1 MTRALRRQTVFL
13 AAIAMLLPGVALA
26 QAQWKI
32 TEVRVYRGGALVT
45 REVPFDAK
53 AGPQEVV
60 VGDLPERV
68 VSASLY
74 ATGTDSVAIRAVR
87 YRMTAV
93 EEEPRPEVRALDDK
107 IKKCQADMNRI
118 ESQLKVL
125 KQRTDYL
132 DKLETFSAEKATDE
146 LSKGT
151 LNPKSLTE
159 TATFIFTQRTQ
170 ASDEQLR
177 LEAEKETVQQ
187 TLQTLQRER
196 ATIAPTANRTR
207 REAIVFLDAER
218 AGPARFALSYLVDA
232 VGWAP
237 AYSARLDASHEKL
250 ALEYH
255 AVVTQTSGEDWPD
268 VKLTL
273 STSHPRMLAAAPL
286 LAPLRIALVSGGEQA
301 ERQAAAEGAKD
312 YTDKKRQLA
321 QQIRSGGYGTGTVR
335 GPQGPQGPQG
345 QQGPAG
351 GIGGMMPGAGGYMV
365 APPAQPGMEFALAD
379 AFLNENALAAQLQ
392 NIELTASD
400 EAVRM
405 SKAMAAE
412 DTEGLAVDY
421 DIPGRVSLQS
431 RRDQQ
436 MFRIATLDL
445 KADFYYTAV
454 PLLTDYVYQAVDAVN
469 TSDTPLLPGPYN
481 AYLDGA
487 FAGQGS
493 LPLVARG
500 QSLTVGLGA
509 ETQLRA
515 ARELEDK
522 TTDIRGGNNLL
533 TYTYRLRLRNFMDQ
547 PVKMRVWDRMPQAPD
562 KQVTVTL
569 ITPEPPLSEDA
580 VYTSYEKPRGLLRW
594 DVEVPAHAAGA
605 QVYTFTYKFQL
616 EFDKTYNI
624 GELPAQTAEAMRA
637 DLDMLRGI
645 RAFGGGYAGGG
656 K

>member
-1 MTRALRRQTVFL
+1 MTRALRRQTVLL

-74 ATGTDSVAIRAVR
+74 ATGTEGVAIRAVR

-118 ESQLKVL
+118 ESELKVL
-125 KQRTDYL
+125 EQRTKYL

-151 LNPKSLTE
+151 LNPKALTE
-159 TATFIFTQRTQ
+159 TATFIFTQRSQT
-170 ASDEQLR
+170 SEDQLR

-207 REAIVFLDAER
+207 REAIVFLEADK
-218 AGPARFALSYLVDA
+218 AGPSRFALSYLVDG

-237 AYSARLDASHEKL
+237 AYSARLDTSHEKL

-268 VKLTL
+268 VQLTL
-273 STSHPRMLAAAPL
+273 STSHPRMLASAPL
-286 LAPLRIALVSGGEQA
+286 LAPLRIALVTGAEQV

-321 QQIRSGGYGTGTVR
+321 QQIRSSGYGAGMPGGPA
-335 GPQGPQGPQG
+335 GPQGPRGDRG
-345 QQGPAG
+345 QQGPPG
-351 GIGGMMPGAGGYMV
+351 MTPGGMMPGAGGLAA
-365 APPAQPGMEFALAD
+365 APPAQPGMEFAAGE
-379 AFLNENALAAQLQ
+379 AFVNENALAAQLQ
-392 NIELTASD
+392 NVELQASD

-487 FAGQGS
+487 FAGQGA

-509 ETQLRA
+509 
-515 ARELEDK
+515 
-522 TTDIRGGNNLL
+522 L

-547 PVKMRVWDRMPQAPD
+547 PVKVRVWDRMPQAPD

-624 GELPAQTAEAMRA
+624 GELPAQIAEAMRT
-637 DLDMLRGI
+637 DLDMLRSI
-645 RAFGGGYAGGG
+645 RAFGGYAGGE